1 MQEIAPSSTA
11 ASCSLQPSSLLAP
24 PHTVFRTMLT
34 NRNEDLRDSQA
45 SHEERHDVMEG
56 TNRSATNHR
65 LSRPAGEFEIGR
77 DCKPSAL
84 GCNLVRQHSTYF
96 TMYHRSLHEVL
107 TTRGIVPPK
116 PRPGKYTRLVVSS
129 PRRRGVSPSQV
140 RTSRAHAPYPAPCL

>member
-1 MQEIAPSSTA
+1 VAALQEIAPSSTA

-34 NRNEDLRDSQA
+34 NRNEDLSDSQV

-77 DCKPSAL
+77 DC
-84 GCNLVRQHSTYF
+84 NLVRQHSTYF
-96 TMYHRSLHEVL
+96 TMYHRSLHWML

-129 PRRRGVSPSQV
+129 PRRRCVSPSQV